1 MPIPEIVQQ
10 KIDSLK
16 SSLEVR
22 YPPYYLF
29 RLSTGWGTS
38 EDAQLDTTYNSYV
51 YSDGVGVLN
60 TGNFAFTNI
69 SLSTAFAGGEL
80 WYHVFAED
88 GTDLS
93 YSVQIGNNGQVFNQ
107 TTVVIEFWVSF
118 GYIDAPNACLK
129 GTPETQVYTN
139 DPDLNIDSIL
149 YNDSSLTSPFT
160 GQGATFEIY
169 NSGQTPLGFAVTVDN
184 GGMIRNKTVCR

>member
-1 MPIPEIVQQ
+1 MAIPEIVQQ

-69 SLSTAFAGGEL
+69 SLSTPFAGGES

-93 YSVQIGNNGQVFNQ
+93 YSVQIANNGEVFNE
-107 TTVVIEFWVSF
+107 TTGVIEFWVSQP
-118 GYIDAPNACLK
+118 GADAPNICSK
-129 GTPETQVYTN
+129 GTPTKQVYTN
-139 DPDLNIDSIL
+139 DPDLNIDSVL
-149 YNDSSLTSPFT
+149 YNDSSLTSPLVGGGNVFKM
-160 GQGATFEIY
+160 Y
-169 NSGQTPLGFAVTVDN
+169 DSSQTPLGFAVTVDN
-184 GGMIRNKTVCR
+184 GGMIRNKTVCK